1 MPGRTRK
8 QIELRRVAH
17 KSTGGTLH
25 SIPEPVGPVGVC
37 RRGTEGVQEELN
49 RDVKLRK
56 R

>member
-1 MPGRTRK
+1 
-8 QIELRRVAH
+8 
-17 KSTGGTLH
+17 
-25 SIPEPVGPVGVC
+25 VGVC